1 MFAEYFKKL
10 NEKVLFL
17 MVNNINT
24 NKKKQR
30 VGRWNS
36 VNYVVR
42 INSKWNVVFLLKFQH
57 GHTKYLLN
65 NIFTQA
71 IFFPLA
77 FYLCA
82 CVRPTYVLFLMVTY
96 VISQTKKSTRNYDK
110 WVNKHIFCWYI
121 FRQFITRFWFLDF
134 LFRFFY
140 YRWKFWSPLQKKL
153 SMCMWTESNIKLLVD
168 CK

>member
-1 MFAEYFKKL
+1 M
-10 NEKVLFL
+10 
-17 MVNNINT
+17 
-24 NKKKQR
+24 KKQR
-30 VGRWNS
+30 VGSWNS

-82 CVRPTYVLFLMVTY
+82 CVRPMCYFSWSHMSYRKQRKAHAIT
-96 VISQTKKSTRNYDK
+96 IS
-110 WVNKHIFCWYI
+110 
-121 FRQFITRFWFLDF
+121 
-134 LFRFFY
+134 
-140 YRWKFWSPLQKKL
+140 
-153 SMCMWTESNIKLLVD
+153 E
-168 CK
+168 